1 MVIASVSDGS
11 KCSEFVFGHLACVTE
26 SDGARILCDGSQEWL
41 ARVPKVAA
49 VSTIF
54 NRTKCIEIKPMLF
67 LGASPHGGLDMDG
80 GWWKGQQPWQPFVES
95 FGGEGPREPPSHR
108 VRPKLGGGGRSLGD
122 GSQPVHRVSR
132 SHS

>member
-54 NRTKCIEIKPMLF
+54 NRTKSGIEII
-67 LGASPHGGLDMDG
+67 
-80 GWWKGQQPWQPFVES
+80 
-95 FGGEGPREPPSHR
+95 
-108 VRPKLGGGGRSLGD
+108 SLYFFRRFITRW
-122 GSQPVHRVSR
+122 P
-132 SHS
+132 